1 MFGDKAIDKDLP
13 VPRSRI
19 ADVLDMKPN
28 VCGAIAEQLV
38 IPLRLLV
45 KLVCSL
51 YIIEEKGSG
60 SFRGRRNQVI
70 EIDGFKPEIGAQ
82 PHDVS
87 LIADDIVELVLTVQ
101 TGDRRIILALHR
113 PRLNRKAYVAVW
125 TEVEA
130 DEGVTDE
137 LGSPEVR
144 EKIDGAQI
152 GKLHSLGFPS
162 RPEVGFAE
170 VVKISEVVDHDPVAV
185 NFDVRRLGHLRLPVA
200 RIGRRDGKIPS
211 GHERD
216 RAGNRDPRQPARSH
230 EHECSDRSQ
239 PKR

>member
-13 VPRSRI
+13 VPGSRI

-45 KLVCSL
+45 KLVCGL
-51 YIIEEKGSG
+51 YVVEEKSSG
-60 SFRGRRNQVI
+60 SFRSRRNQVI
-70 EIDGFKPEIGAQ
+70 KIDIFKPEIGAQ
-82 PHDVS
+82 PHDVA

-101 TGDRRIILALHR
+101 TGDCRITLALHC
-113 PRLNRKAYVAVW
+113 PRLNRNANITVW

-130 DEGVTDE
+130 DKGVTDE

-152 GKLHSLGFPS
+152 RKLHRLGFPS
-162 RPEVGFAE
+162 RPEIGFAE
-170 VVKISEVVDHDPVAV
+170 VVEISEVVDHDPVAV
-185 NFDVRRLGHLRLPVA
+185 NFDVRRLGHCGCQSRVL
-200 RIGRRDGKIPS
+200 D
-211 GHERD
+211 
-216 RAGNRDPRQPARSH
+216 AGI
-230 EHECSDRSQ
+230 
-239 PKR
+239 